1 MLSHSL
7 SLPSQISSSSI
18 RKRDAM
24 AMITSSKKANLFAK
38 SKEKVRLPKY
48 AEEFPISEFLAH
60 PSGIETLLNKR
71 ALQRFEPV
79 DLNTY
84 RCTLHRI
91 QLLQFDAVPVV
102 DLRVTPTSEDCKVE
116 MLSCKFEGSRSVVHQ
131 NNLFSAFMINHIT
144 WEENGIQTCL
154 EVNVNLKVTLEIYT
168 QPFNLLPVSV
178 IEKPGNLVMQGLTDK
193 LVSLLIEQLL
203 KDYGAWVEKQSNLSS
218 KP

>member
-1 MLSHSL
+1 
-7 SLPSQISSSSI
+7 
-18 RKRDAM
+18 M

-84 RCTLHRI
+84 RCNHVYILVLNYLNVSLLISVNNFVGRCTLHRI
-91 QLLQFDAVPVV
+91 QLLKFDAVPVV

-116 MLSCKFEGSRSVVHQ
+116 MLSCK
-131 NNLFSAFMINHIT
+131 
-144 WEENGIQTCL
+144 
-154 EVNVNLKVTLEIYT
+154 
-168 QPFNLLPVSV
+168 VS
-178 IEKPGNLVMQGLTDK
+178 
-193 LVSLLIEQLL
+193 SLI
-203 KDYGAWVEKQSNLSS
+203 V
-218 KP
+218 